1 VVAVVELEQ
10 LDLQQPMQQ
19 VVMVVMEQQVKL
31 QDLR

>member
-10 LDLQQPMQQ
+10 LDLKQLVQQ